1 MVAKLLF
8 HFVPNR
14 LPLDVLKNFSHSMI
28 SIVFVFDAHSI
39 AAELAA
45 DAAVGAAGAES
56 NGHAQV
62 SSSSA
67 VDVAAVHAAC
77 ITACEL
83 VIKDAH
89 LAGCH
94 TLSLACS
101 EWTRTTADPMV
112 KI

>member
-1 MVAKLLF
+1 M
-8 HFVPNR
+8 
-14 LPLDVLKNFSHSMI
+14 LKNFSHSMI
-28 SIVFVFDAHSI
+28 SIVFVFDHHSI

-45 DAAVGAAGAES
+45 DIARNAADSSNHAEAGT
-56 NGHAQV
+56 V
-62 SSSSA
+62 A
-67 VDVAAVHAAC
+67 VVDLAAVHAAC

-89 LAGCH
+89 LAGCN

-112 KI
+112 RV